1 MCGIARYFGNLAL
14 DQNRLKQTS
23 QALKHREPDDEGF
36 YTNKFQVNW
45 F

>member
-1 MCGIARYFGNLAL
+1 MCGIAGYIGKTAL

-23 QALKHREPDDEGF
+23 QVLKHRGPDFEGF
-36 YTNKFQVNW
+36 YSNKFQVNW